1 MSCNSST
8 SVCNCITDATNLVC
22 LIVYGGSSICSMHFA
37 LCFALS
43 IFVFYVC
50 RISRRS
56 TGAGGSSVVSAPRAF
71 LVLDMCG
78 SFLALAAEPRIK
90 TNFYSSSYA
99 SCCNFASLAYISTLL
114 VGVPL
119 YNVVKRFSNRSS
131 NSRYFYAHLSSIASM
146 VSVFTTINYGRGAG

>member
-1 MSCNSST
+1 MNYNSST
-8 SVCNCITDATNLVC
+8 SVYNYITDATNFVC

-71 LVLDMCG
+71 LVLARCG
-78 SFLALAAEPRIK
+78 SFLALAAEPRIN

-99 SCCNFASLAYISTLL
+99 IYYSLVSRAEASTFFEH
-114 VGVPL
+114 VPL
-119 YNVVKRFSNRSS
+119 
-131 NSRYFYAHLSSIASM
+131 
-146 VSVFTTINYGRGAG
+146 

>member
-1 MSCNSST
+1 
-8 SVCNCITDATNLVC
+8 
-22 LIVYGGSSICSMHFA
+22 MHFA

-78 SFLALAAEPRIK
+78 NFLAFAAEPRIK

-99 SCCNFASLAYISTLL
+99 SCYSLA
-114 VGVPL
+114 
-119 YNVVKRFSNRSS
+119 
-131 NSRYFYAHLSSIASM
+131 SR
-146 VSVFTTINYGRGAG
+146 V